1 VLSAKTKVQWN
12 VRAARE
18 QERTRKMATC
28 SSAGNVMIV
37 KALDSWVAKI
47 VEQEA

>member
-1 VLSAKTKVQWN
+1 

-28 SSAGNVMIV
+28 LSAGNVMIV